1 LLDTFAQ
8 FAAGGFSGSFDA
20 LASNIKFPTMK
31 GAAYTVTFMAT
42 KSQVSAS
49 VRAISIDQAPMAL
62 LILK

>member
-1 LLDTFAQ
+1 
-8 FAAGGFSGSFDA
+8 
-20 LASNIKFPTMK
+20 MK